1 MFLLICLI
9 ISLLEIKD
17 TIKEKRIKIFVFMIS
32 IIIISVF
39 LYLNRNN
46 IESIKTLIERLKGVM
61 NGKN

>member
-1 MFLLICLI
+1 MFLLICFI

-17 TIKEKRIKIFVFMIS
+17 TIKEKRIKMFVFLIS

-46 IESIKTLIERLKGVM
+46 IESIQTLIEKIKGAI

>member
-46 IESIKTLIERLKGVM
+46 IESIQTLIEKLKGVM
-61 NGKN
+61 DGKN

>member
-17 TIKEKRIKIFVFMIS
+17 TIKEKKIKIFVFMLS

-46 IESIKTLIERLKGVM
+46 IESIQTLIERLKGVM

>member
-17 TIKEKRIKIFVFMIS
+17 TIKEKRIKIFVFMLS

-46 IESIKTLIERLKGVM
+46 IESIQTLIERLKGVM

>member
-46 IESIKTLIERLKGVM
+46 IESIQTLIERLKGVM

>member
-17 TIKEKRIKIFVFMIS
+17 TIKEKRIKIFFFMIS

-46 IESIKTLIERLKGVM
+46 IESIQTLIERLKGAI
-61 NGKN
+61 NGKD